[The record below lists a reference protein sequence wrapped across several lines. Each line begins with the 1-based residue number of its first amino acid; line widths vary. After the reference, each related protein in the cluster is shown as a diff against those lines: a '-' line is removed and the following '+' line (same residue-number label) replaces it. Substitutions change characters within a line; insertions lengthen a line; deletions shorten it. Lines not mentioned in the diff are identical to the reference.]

1 VGVPPV
7 EAEPAD
13 AAPVAVVTPHPADA
27 AATRASARDA
37 LAVAAVALAFA
48 LPLRGLLRAQG
59 PPMEEGFM
67 LVFPELVLK
76 GEIPNRDFLH
86 LYGPGSL
93 WALAGAYK
101 VFGVSLMTE
110 RVFGL
115 LQQMAVVF
123 GVYALARPWGRRLA
137 VCCAW
142 ISAVILIPFGLTAL
156 AWVGA
161 VGLGVIA
168 LACGVAAR
176 SAEAPRRGHV
186 LALTAGLCFGL
197 ALLFRLDLALATALA
212 VAALVW
218 GMAARRRNALF
229 LGLAFGVAPYVIHLA
244 TAGPRNVWD
253 GMVID
258 PVFHLRGGRRLPVP
272 PPWGHLDGFLQRAGA
287 LDQLSWPL
295 PSLRTAPEL
304 FLWFFLLIAIVAFL
318 LFVAWIATRARP
330 SSRRART
337 LLVVALFSAGL
348 MPQAIQRVDSAHF
361 AWVGCVPIAFLPVA
375 ITEIVRRV
383 APRVSYAR
391 ATLVSGVLVVAIV
404 LFVIPEFTARRYADY
419 VAQTFN
425 VHRTAHRIEHDG
437 RVFYYGKKDRA
448 DAANAVIAAAARVS
462 KPGDRLVVGTGDLR
476 KTPYSDAYLYYMLPE
491 LHPGTYY
498 IEMDPG
504 VANAADS
511 GLAGEIAQ
519 ADTVILSKIWDDWDE
534 PNDSRKFGSDRPN
547 QVLQQ
552 HFCLIGRYGR
562 QYELYRTCREP
573 RR

>member
-13 AAPVAVVTPHPADA
+13 AAPVAVVTPHP
-27 AATRASARDA
+27 TGASVGRVPVRDA
-37 LAVAAVALAFA
+37 IALTAVALAFV

-93 WALAGAYK
+93 WALAGAFK
-101 VFGVSLMTE
+101 VFGVSLITE

-168 LACGVAAR
+168 LACGLAAR
-176 SAEAPRRGHV
+176 GAEVPRRGGA
-186 LALTAGLCFGL
+186 LAITAGLCFGL
-197 ALLFRLDLALATALA
+197 ALLFRLDLVLATALA

-218 GMAARRRNALF
+218 GMAPRRRNALF
-229 LGLAFGVAPYVIHLA
+229 LGLAVGVAPYAVHVA

-295 PSLRTAPEL
+295 PSLRTAHEL
-304 FLWFFLLIAIVAFL
+304 FLWFFCLIATVAFL
-318 LFVAWIATRARP
+318 LYVAWIATRAQP

-337 LLVVALFSAGL
+337 LLVVALFSVGL
-348 MPQAIQRVDSAHF
+348 MPQAVQRVDSAHF

-375 ITEIVRRV
+375 LTEAVRRM

-391 ATLVSGVLVVAIV
+391 AALASGAVVVAIV

-419 VAQTFN
+419 VAQTFD

-448 DAANAVIAAAARVS
+448 DAANAVIAAAARAS
-462 KPGDRLVVGTGDLR
+462 RPGDRLVVGTGDLR

-491 LHPGTYY
+491 LRPGTYY

-504 VANAADS
+504 VANATDSRLAD
-511 GLAGEIAQ
+511 EIAK
-519 ADTVILSKIWDDWDE
+519 ADTVILSTIWDDWDE

-552 HFCLIGRYGR
+552 RFCRVGSYGDH
-562 QYELYRTCREP
+562 YELYRKCR
-573 RR
+573 